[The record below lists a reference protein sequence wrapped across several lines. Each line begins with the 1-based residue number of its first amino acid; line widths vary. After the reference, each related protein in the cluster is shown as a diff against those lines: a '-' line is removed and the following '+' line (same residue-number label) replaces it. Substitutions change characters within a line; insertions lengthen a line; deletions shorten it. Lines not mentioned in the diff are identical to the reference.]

1 MIMRPNHR
9 DIVESIRREHVA
21 EMAET
26 QVDTDALLALAPPC
40 SWDRH
45 ATGETGCEPGAPA
58 EFVIRVR
65 EHCGPPMPTITLICQ
80 AQQMRIW
87 RHRDQPFE
95 CGCGRLTSLGQLI
108 DFLGRVDEYY
118 P

>member
-1 MIMRPNHR
+1 MMWPSHR
-9 DIVESIRREHVA
+9 DIIESIRRERVA
-21 EMAET
+21 DMVDT

-65 EHCGPPMPTITLICQ
+65 EHCGPPTPTIVLVCQ
-80 AQQMRIW
+80 SQNLRIF
-87 RHRDQPFE
+87 RTREVPIE
-95 CGCGRLTSLGQLI
+95 CGCGRMTSLGELV